1 MQNQTLRGRGSNKWA
16 QRVGVRGR
24 YGQLLEEP
32 RDAFA
37 VRSVEAEAQVQQVQ
51 QVQTGTDCTFV
62 LLKSGTLL
70 VSGCNDEGRC
80 GTVTTREKNVDRE
93 VKLEGSARITRLGRA
108 RACG

>member
-1 MQNQTLRGRGSNKWA
+1 M
-16 QRVGVRGR
+16 GVRDR

-32 RDAFA
+32 SDTFA
-37 VRSVEAEAQVQQVQ
+37 VRSVEAEAQVQ

-80 GTVTTREKNVDRE
+80 GTLAMREKNVDCE
-93 VKLEGSARITRLGRA
+93 VKLEGSAHIMRLGRA